1 MAVTCGNAE
10 FDYAKVR
17 ERREST
23 CGYTDGVD
31 DINTAGVR
39 ASTGTVPHSVES
51 MADDAYAF
59 ITEEREDASG
69 SAVVRLGVAGR
80 DVVDV
85 DTA

>member
-1 MAVTCGNAE
+1 MTTRKYAN
-10 FDYAKVR
+10 DAKVPADTPKVLMT
-17 ERREST
+17 ST
-23 CGYTDGVD
+23 LL
-31 DINTAGVR
+31 GVR

-51 MADDAYAF
+51 MADDTYAF